1 MGRLFGTDGIRGVA
15 NEKLTVELAVATGR
29 VVAASI
35 GMAKGK
41 SNTKKT
47 ILLGMDTRISSDMLA
62 SALTAGILSV
72 GYDVINLGVVPT
84 PAVAYLTR
92 RYKARAGIMISA
104 SHNPFE
110 FNGIKVFNADGFKL
124 ADELEENIES
134 MVLGEVPMPKP
145 ATGAKIGKIIHKPE
159 AIDDYIKFVASTT
172 TERLDGLTVAFDCAN
187 GSSSRTAEKLFTSLG
202 VKCVMLSDKPDGTN
216 INAAC
221 GSTHLESLIACVKE
235 KKLDIGIAFDGD
247 ADRVL
252 CVDGNGEVVDGD
264 MIMAILAL
272 DMKARGRLKNNT
284 VVGTI
289 MSNLGFIRFCEA
301 NDIRFAA
308 TKVGDR
314 YVLEEM
320 LLEDDAFGGEQSGHI
335 IFKDFATTGDGQLS
349 AVQLL
354 AHIHRSG
361 KKLAELKTVMTK
373 YPQLIVN
380 IRTTDAAK
388 LAFYTDDDVRAIL
401 DEGKEKLGSHGR
413 LVVRPSGTEPL
424 IRIMAEGEDEAF
436 TEAIAKQVAER
447 IEEKLKVY

>member
-29 VVAASI
+29 AVAASI

-41 SNTKKT
+41 SNAKKT

-92 RYKARAGIMISA
+92 RYKAHAGIMISA

-159 AIDDYIKFVASTT
+159 AIDDYIKFVALTT

-221 GSTHLESLIACVKE
+221 GSTHLENLIACVKE

-272 DMKARGRLKNNT
+272 DMKARDRLKNNT

-289 MSNLGFIRFCEA
+289 MTNLGFIRFCEA

-320 LLEDDAFGGEQSGHI
+320 LSGGYNIGGEQSGHI
-335 IFKDFATTGDGQLS
+335 IFLDEATTGDGELS
-349 AVQLL
+349 GIKLLEILKKSSKKMSELAGLMECFPQVLYNVTIQPQKKGLWQDDADIAAVIEK
-354 AHIHRSG
+354 H
-361 KKLAELKTVMTK
+361 T
-373 YPQLIVN
+373 
-380 IRTTDAAK
+380 
-388 LAFYTDDDVRAIL
+388 AIL
-401 DEGKEKLGSHGR
+401 GDNGR
-413 LVVRPSGTEPL
+413 ILVRESGTEPL
-424 IRIMAEGEDEAF
+424 IRVMVEGKNAGQIEAAAQEI
-436 TEAIAKQVAER
+436 TEQVKIFAAS
-447 IEEKLKVY
+447 

>member
-1 MGRLFGTDGIRGVA
+1 MGKLFGTDGIRGVA

-29 VVAASI
+29 AVAASI

-134 MVLGEVPMPKP
+134 MVLGEVPMPES

-216 INAAC
+216 INDHC
-221 GSTHLESLIACVKE
+221 GSTHPRRLCELVRELGADV
-235 KKLDIGIAFDGD
+235 GFAFDGD
-247 ADRVL
+247 ADRL
-252 CVDGNGEVVDGD
+252 MAVDERGSLINGDQV
-264 MIMAILAL
+264 MAMLAVYL
-272 DMKARGRLKNNT
+272 KGQGRLRQNT
-284 VVGTI
+284 IVATI
-289 MSNLGFIRFCEA
+289 MSNMGLDIAMKKHGIRVEK
-301 NDIRFAA
+301 

-314 YVLEEM
+314 YVLEKM
-320 LLEDDAFGGEQSGHI
+320 LADGFVLGGEQSGHVI
-335 IFKDFATTGDGQLS
+335 LLDHNTTGDGLVT
-349 AVQLL
+349 AVQVISAMVKAQRPLSRL
-354 AHIHRSG
+354 SS
-361 KKLAELKTVMTK
+361 VMQIMPQSQYAANVSDSRK
-373 YPQLIVN
+373 YDFDKNEKIMAMIRQL
-380 IRTTDAAK
+380 
-388 LAFYTDDDVRAIL
+388 
-401 DEGKEKLGSHGR
+401 EEKYKDKGR
-413 LVVRPSGTEPL
+413 LVIRASGTEPRVRVMIEGPDQREMDRDVYTLSKL
-424 IRIMAEGEDEAF
+424 I
-436 TEAIAKQVAER
+436 
-447 IEEKLKVY
+447 EKELN

>member
-29 VVAASI
+29 AVAASI

-41 SNTKKT
+41 SNAKKT

-92 RYKARAGIMISA
+92 RYKAHAGIMISA

-221 GSTHLESLIACVKE
+221 GSTHLENLIACVKE

-252 CVDGNGEVVDGD
+252 CVDGDGEVVDGD

-272 DMKARGRLKNNT
+272 DMKARDRLKNNT

-289 MSNLGFIRFCEA
+289 MTNLGFIRFCEA

-314 YVLEEM
+314 YVLERM
-320 LLEDDAFGGEQSGHI
+320 LETGCVIGGEQSGHI
-335 IFKDFATTGDGQLS
+335 IFSKYASTGDGILTSLKMMQVIMS
-349 AVQLL
+349 
-354 AHIHRSG
+354 RG
-361 KKLAELKTVMTK
+361 KKLSELAAPLVV
-373 YPQLIVN
+373 YPQVLENV
-380 IRTTDAAK
+380 RVKDKSAAQADPEVQAAVK
-388 LAFYTDDDVRAIL
+388 AAAEALGDTGRILVR
-401 DEGKEKLGSHGR
+401 E
-413 LVVRPSGTEPL
+413 SGTEPL
-424 IRIMAEGEDEAF
+424 VRVMVEAENEDICHKYVDSVVDIIKKNGH
-436 TEAIAKQVAER
+436 TI
-447 IEEKLKVY
+447 